1 MLDFDSD
8 SDKIHR
14 MNAIDLS
21 CWKCGASLADAL
33 LPLSRLSK
41 CKSCNTD
48 LHVCRLCQFFDT
60 TVNNSCRE
68 PIAEKV
74 TDKQKKNFCGYF
86 QPSTSSYKTDDLSKQ
101 TAAKN
106 QLDALFG
113 FNKAEDG
120 INESSSGKITTEEES
135 RKKLEDLFNL
145 DKNL

>member
-1 MLDFDSD
+1 
-8 SDKIHR
+8 

-41 CKSCNTD
+41 CKSCNAD

-86 QPSTSSYKTDDLSKQ
+86 QPSTSSFNTADVSKQ
-101 TAAKN
+101 TAAKD

-113 FNKAEDG
+113 
-120 INESSSGKITTEEES
+120 IMTEEES
-135 RKKLEDLFNL
+135 AKSADRKLTPEEESKKKLEDLFKSDN
-145 DKNL
+145 NF